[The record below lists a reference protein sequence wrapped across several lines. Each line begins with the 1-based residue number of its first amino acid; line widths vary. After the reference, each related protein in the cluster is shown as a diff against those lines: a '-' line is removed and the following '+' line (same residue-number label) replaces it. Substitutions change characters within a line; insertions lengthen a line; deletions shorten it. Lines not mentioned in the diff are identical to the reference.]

1 MRRAR
6 WMLRAG
12 AGGAVVCAV
21 LLSAPTIASADPSDG
36 LSETSRTRYEV
47 DGAGPVRVTVT
58 TTIRNEQPDS
68 SQYTYYWDEYGIPVP
83 AGTTDVSATSG
94 GTALQVTLEPTED
107 PATSAAVVSFAPLN
121 YGRER
126 TVEWA
131 YTLPGEPVRSEG
143 ITRVGP
149 GYATFVVS
157 SAGDPGQ
164 VVVEIVAPASMD
176 FDSTWSGFT
185 SVVEGET
192 QTHRATD
199 STDDNGTWAFVS
211 LRDPDQ
217 SETTTVEVGGTEL
230 VLESFP
236 GDTEWSGF
244 VAAQLTAGLPLL
256 ERSVG
261 MPWPGNLER
270 IREDVSPGVLGYAW
284 FDSVAGE
291 IVIPEDLDAGLLFH
305 ELSHAWLGGDRFE
318 DRWVYEGLAE
328 VIGQSVAAE
337 TGGPADPKPA
347 PARDA
352 ADALPL
358 ATWQEVDLE
367 DGADAVEEYAYAAAG
382 TAMSELVGGLDEEAL
397 GSLVA
402 AAYAGESA
410 YDQPGTLD
418 HPGRTDGR
426 RFLDLVEVRGEVAVA
441 EATYRTW
448 VADAADAALL
458 DARAPAREAYAVLD
472 EADGAWSPPAGLRAA
487 MTDWAFEDA
496 EVVRTALGADAAASA
511 GQVQEAARAAGLPD
525 PAAVRDQYE
534 GAESTEEYTA
544 LATTLPRAVEV
555 VGVVGDAVAAA
566 SGGGPLAGLGRLL
579 LGVDGAV
586 DDARAALDDGRLD
599 DAAVAADDASSGAAV
614 APWLGPGAVV
624 LVLGA
629 LGGGIVLLVRRRR
642 AQGSAAEAAVPV
654 APAVDGGD
662 RAADADADAGA
673 GVDADADAGAGVD
686 ADTGAD
692 AEPGTDAETGA
703 EAETGADAE
712 ADTDEGSRDEQAVDE
727 PIAPAVTS

>member
-1 MRRAR
+1 
-6 WMLRAG
+6 MLRAG

-36 LSETSRTRYEV
+36 LSEASRTRYEV

-58 TTIRNEQPDS
+58 TTIRNEQPS
-68 SQYTYYWDEYGIPVP
+68 SAQYAYYWDEYGIPVP
-83 AGTTDVSATSG
+83 AGATDVSATSG
-94 GTALQVTLEPTED
+94 GTALDVTHEPTED
-107 PATSAAVVSFAPLN
+107 PSTSAAVVSFPPLN
-121 YGRER
+121 HGRER
-126 TVEWA
+126 TIEWA
-131 YTLPGEPVRSEG
+131 YTVPGEPVRSEG
-143 ITRVGP
+143 VTRVGP

-157 SAGDPGQ
+157 SLGDPGQ

-185 SVVEGET
+185 PVVEGET
-192 QTHRATD
+192 QTQRATD
-199 STDDNGTWAFVS
+199 STDDYGTWAFVS

-217 SETTTVEVGGTEL
+217 SETTTVEAGGTEL

-244 VAAQLTAGLPLL
+244 VAEQLTGGLPVL
-256 ERSVG
+256 ERNVG
-261 MPWPGNLER
+261 MPWPGSLER

-305 ELSHAWLGGDRFE
+305 ELSHAWLDGETFE

-328 VIGQSVAAE
+328 TIGQRVAAE
-337 TGGPADPKPA
+337 TGGPADPSPA

-426 RFLDLVEVRGEVAVA
+426 RFLDLVEVRGGVDAA

-448 VADAADAALL
+448 VADAAEAPLL
-458 DARAPAREAYAVLD
+458 DARASARESYTVLD
-472 EADGAWSPPAGLRAA
+472 EADGTWSPPAGLRAA

-496 EVVRTALGADAAASA
+496 EVARTALGADAAASA

-525 PAAVRDQYE
+525 PTAVRDQYE
-534 GAESTEEYTA
+534 GAESAEEYAA

-555 VGVVGDAVAAA
+555 VEDVGDAVAAA
-566 SGGGPLAGLGRLL
+566 SGGGPLADLGRLF

-586 DDARAALDDGRLD
+586 DDARTALDDGRLD
-599 DAAVAADDASSGAAV
+599 DAAGAAADASSSAAV
-614 APWLGPGAVV
+614 APWLGTGTVV

-629 LGGGIVLLVRRRR
+629 LGAGLVLLLRRRR
-642 AQGSAAEAAVPV
+642 AARSAAEAAASAAPV
-654 APAVDGGD
+654 VDGGGRSAD
-662 RAADADADAGA
+662 ADADADAGA
-673 GVDADADAGAGVD
+673 DVDSEPGAGADV
-686 ADTGAD
+686 AAGAPD
-692 AEPGTDAETGA
+692 EPATAA
-703 EAETGADAE
+703 
-712 ADTDEGSRDEQAVDE
+712 DE